1 MSFENLIVGKSACF
15 VKIFTTVFLKF
26 WTDFINAFEFG
37 IKFSLFLNRR
47 QLGNLI
53 EQKNAP
59 P

>member
-37 IKFSLFLNRR
+37 IKFFPFLNRR
-47 QLGNLI
+47 RLGNLI